1 MTVRIEEPDETGS
14 SSVPEER
21 VDQRLDAALAARGLA
36 RSRTHAA
43 RLLADGLVTVNGSGV
58 VKASSRVVESD
69 TVEVAGL
76 DHYVSRAAHKLV
88 AALDAFDVDPRGR
101 TALDVGASTG
111 GFTQVLL
118 ERGADHVV
126 ALDVGHAQLSPS
138 IRGDARVTVVEGVNA
153 RYLEA
158 DQLHGLSD
166 RASSV
171 DLVVADLSFISLTMV
186 LPALVAS
193 VPVDSDF
200 VLLVKP
206 QFEVGRQGI
215 REGVVHDARLRNE
228 AVTGVLWAAHDLGLG
243 TAGIIPS
250 PIVGTAGNKEYVVWF
265 SARHGSNPTE
275 WLGRSESTT
284 GA

>member
-1 MTVRIEEPDETGS
+1 VTIRIEEPDEDAAASDAQPVG
-14 SSVPEER
+14 E
-21 VDQRLDAALAARGLA
+21 RLDAALARRGLA

-58 VKASSRVVESD
+58 VKASSRVDESD
-69 TVEVAGL
+69 AVAVAGL
-76 DHYVSRAAHKLV
+76 DHYVSRAAHKL
-88 AALDAFDVDPRGR
+88 AGALDAFAVDPRGR

-118 ERGADHVV
+118 ERGAEHVV
-126 ALDVGHAQLSPS
+126 ALDVGHGQLSPS
-138 IRGDARVTVVEGVNA
+138 IRGDRRVTVVEGVNA
-153 RYLEA
+153 RYLDR
-158 DQLHGLSD
+158 DQLFGLSD
-166 RASSV
+166 RAAAV

-215 REGVVHDARLRNE
+215 REGIVHDAALRNE

-250 PIVGTAGNKEYVVWF
+250 PIVGTAGNKEYVVRL
-265 SARHGSNPTE
+265 SAAHGSNPTE
-275 WLGRSESTT
+275 WLSRSESTT